1 MQSLQLEDNSDL
13 LKRYKDY
20 NVKIINRQR
29 NYTIK
34 VYNFFAA
41 SFVSLMDEN
50 LCAGRQR
57 AYILL
62 AVFNMATL
70 RYITDYN
77 QT

>member
-34 VYNFFAA
+34 VYNFFVA